1 MEIQRDYIYNIY
13 IDVKTY
19 KEDEQRPT
27 FAHPLSE
34 VLEQRASLRTKKLWC
49 YKVLLDCSGPY
60 VENQVAQCSPVLAL
74 LH

>member
-34 VLEQRASLRTKKLWC
+34 VLEQRASLRTKKTLVLQGALRLLWAIC
-49 YKVLLDCSGPY
+49 
-60 VENQVAQCSPVLAL
+60 
-74 LH
+74 